1 MTLPSISWRPWLG
14 ALLVALALGL
24 SALALG
30 LSAQVAGIVQAQE
43 PAVPADQATDAGSQ
57 TPAEEAAAGS
67 DGEAPVAVPELDPRL
82 ARQFAQWSDI
92 LDGFVEE
99 VARERLS
106 LDALVTLRDD
116 LAVVEAEIA
125 TYVAELRP
133 HLAEQVALLEGLT
146 PSNGD
151 LPDTPEISVQREQI
165 VQLEAELRPAELLL
179 GRAGALQ
186 DAVATRR
193 AEEFAA
199 RLFEQSSSLV
209 APALWVEGLADLPIL
224 INRTLELTLSNW
236 NSVRSRATP
245 AAFAGLGVLV
255 LALIVLAI
263 PLRRFALRKAARK
276 SEREPKP
283 LEKIIGALRIV
294 LLSAGIPAIGFA
306 VLGVGL
312 ETVGGLSL
320 RAETLLGTLFLN
332 ITVFFLISGLVR
344 AILAPGLRKWR
355 MVPIS
360 DGYAGRASIFIRWA
374 ALAYVVGE
382 IARSTASM
390 FVSPLAVVQL
400 VEAIPVLIAA
410 LAVLGAMRSVLRGI
424 ESVEGSPPP
433 TTVEIIWRW
442 TVPIAALIALVC
454 LVAQLFGFLALA
466 AFLID
471 RLVWTAVVLAAL
483 YLAAT
488 LVETVTSAT
497 LQRDTGTS
505 LWVQENIGLSPTALG
520 QFGVLLS
527 GAIKLVLIVAA
538 GSLIIAPF
546 GVETGAL
553 GDVLTSVF
561 TGIQIGGFSFSLTSV
576 LLAIVL
582 IFVGV
587 IVTRS
592 VQGWLE
598 NRYLPRTSLDTGLKA
613 SIRTG
618 IGYVGIII
626 SCMLGLSYLGLN
638 LENIALVAGALS
650 VGIGFGLQSIVSN
663 FVSGLILLAERPFKA
678 GDWIVVGDEQG
689 IVKRINVRATEI
701 QTFDRATVLVPNSEF
716 ISGAVK
722 NRVHRDTLGR
732 IDIPVGVGYDSDP
745 EQVRAILLEV
755 ANDHPQTL
763 SYPEP
768 SAFFI
773 EFGSNSLDFMLFAYL
788 ADVNNGYGVRSDIRF
803 EIFKRFKAAG
813 IEIPFAQSDVTIRNL
828 DSILDALAASGR
840 PLPPG
845 LAPAG
850 PEAASPVAK
859 DAGGQSGVSTVP
871 MPSPTPDRTVET
883 EPETSPDEGPV
894 APSGQQ
900 G

>member
-1 MTLPSISWRPWLG
+1 MTVRLIPWHVLLG
-14 ALLVALALGL
+14 ALVFALVVGVPCALAPVGF
-24 SALALG
+24 
-30 LSAQVAGIVQAQE
+30 VQAQDQAQPADASPE
-43 PAVPADQATDAGSQ
+43 PASDSQSGEAEGPSADATTGGDGQATIAM
-57 TPAEEAAAGS
+57 
-67 DGEAPVAVPELDPRL
+67 PELDPQIS
-82 ARQFAQWSDI
+82 RQFSDWSDA
-92 LDGFVEE
+92 LDRFVQEL
-99 VARERLS
+99 ARERLS
-106 LDALVTLRDD
+106 LDTLVTLRDD
-116 LAVVEAEIA
+116 LVVVEADIGV
-125 TYVAELRP
+125 YVDELRP

-151 LPDTPEISVQREQI
+151 LPDTPEISAQREQI

-179 GRAGALQ
+179 GRARSLHEE
-186 DAVATRR
+186 VVSRR
-193 AEEFAA
+193 ADEFAA

-209 APALWVEGLADLPIL
+209 APALWVDGLADLPDL
-224 INRTLELTLSNW
+224 VDSTMELSVRNW

-245 AAFAGLGVLV
+245 AAFAGLGVLL

-263 PLRRFALRKAARK
+263 PMRRFALRKAARK
-276 SEREPKP
+276 SEHEPKA
-283 LEKIIGALRIV
+283 LEKVIGALRIV
-294 LLSAGIPAIGFA
+294 LLSAGVPAIGFA

-320 RAETLLGTLFLN
+320 RAETLLGTLFVN

-344 AILAPGLRKWR
+344 AILAPGLRQWR
-355 MVPIS
+355 LVPIA
-360 DGYAGRASIFIRWA
+360 DGYAGRASILIRWA

-382 IARSTASM
+382 IARSTASV

-400 VEAIPVLIAA
+400 VEAAPVLIAA
-410 LAVLGAMRSVLRGI
+410 LSVLAAMRLVLRGLESADGSQPPSMI
-424 ESVEGSPPP
+424 EIV
-433 TTVEIIWRW
+433 WRW
-442 TVPIAALIALVC
+442 TIPVAALVSLVAI
-454 LVAQLFGFLALA
+454 VAQLFGFLALA

-483 YLAAT
+483 YLAT
-488 LVETVTSAT
+488 MLVEKVSTAT
-497 LQRDTGTS
+497 LQQDTGTS
-505 LWVQENIGLSPTALG
+505 LWVHEHIGLSPTALG

-553 GDVLTSVF
+553 SDVLTGVF
-561 TGIQIGGFSFSLTSV
+561 TGFQIGGFSFSLTSV

-582 IFVGV
+582 IFIGV

-618 IGYVGIII
+618 VGYVGIIV

-745 EQVRAILLEV
+745 EQVREILLDV
-755 ANDHPQTL
+755 ANNHPQTL

-773 EFGSNSLDFMLFAYL
+773 EFGASSLDFMLFAYL

-803 EIFKRFKAAG
+803 EIFKRFKEAG

-828 DSILDALAASGR
+828 DHVLDALAAAGK
-840 PLPPG
+840 PIPEG
-845 LAPAG
+845 LGAG
-850 PEAASPVAK
+850 SPT
-859 DAGGQSGVSTVP
+859 GQAGVSTVP
-871 MPSPTPDRTVET
+871 APAPKATPISKPDRTVDT
-883 EPETSPDEGPV
+883 APDDSPDEGPV
-894 APSGQQ
+894 TPSGQQ
-900 G
+900 S

>member
-1 MTLPSISWRPWLG
+1 MMVRWSEYRAFLMA
-14 ALLVALALGL
+14 ALFALVFGL
-24 SALALG
+24 SLAASG
-30 LSAQVAGIVQAQE
+30 FAQAQ
-43 PAVPADQATDAGSQ
+43 DQTPSAENGSQ
-57 TPAEEAAAGS
+57 TSQTDAPAANDPSTQAGATGDGTG
-67 DGEAPVAVPELDPRL
+67 DGETPVAMPEIDPEVTLQFSVWATSLDQFVDEL
-82 ARQFAQWSDI
+82 ARD
-92 LDGFVEE
+92 
-99 VARERLS
+99 RLT
-106 LDALVTLRDD
+106 LDALVALRDEM
-116 LAVVEAEIA
+116 AVVEDEIA
-125 TYVAELRP
+125 AYVDELRP
-133 HLAEQVALLEGLT
+133 RLAENVALLDGLT

-151 LPDTPEISVQREQI
+151 LPDTPEISAQRAQI

-179 GRAGALQ
+179 GRAGTLR
-186 DAVATRR
+186 DEVATRR
-193 AEEFAA
+193 ADEFTA
-199 RLFEQSSSLV
+199 RLFERSSSLV
-209 APALWVEGLADLPIL
+209 APALWVDGLADLPNL
-224 INRTLELTLSNW
+224 VNRTVELSISSW
-236 NSVRSRATP
+236 NSVRSRATS
-245 AAFAGLGVLV
+245 AAFAGLGVLL
-255 LALIVLAI
+255 LALIGLAI
-263 PLRRFALRKAARK
+263 PMRRFALRKAARD
-276 SEREPKP
+276 SAREPTP
-283 LEKIIGALRIV
+283 LEKTVGALRIV

-306 VLGVGL
+306 ILGLGL

-320 RAETLLGTLFLN
+320 RAETLVGTVFLN
-332 ITVFFLISGLVR
+332 VTVYFLISGLVR
-344 AILAPGLRKWR
+344 AILAPGLRSWR
-355 MVPIS
+355 LVPIA
-360 DGYAGRASIFIRWA
+360 DGYAARASILLRWA

-382 IARSTASM
+382 IARTTASV

-400 VEAIPVLIAA
+400 VEAIPAVVAA
-410 LAVLGAMRSVLRGI
+410 LSVMAAMRSVLRGL
-424 ESVEGSPPP
+424 ESADVTEPPSMI
-433 TTVEIIWRW
+433 EIIWRW
-442 TVPIAALIALVC
+442 TIPVAALVGLVSI
-454 LVAQLFGFLALA
+454 VAQLFGFLALA

-471 RLVWTAVVLAAL
+471 RLVWTAVVLATL
-483 YLAAT
+483 YLAAM

-497 LQRDTGTS
+497 LQQDTGTS
-505 LWVQENIGLSPTALG
+505 HWVHENIGLSPTALG

-538 GSLIIAPF
+538 GSLVIAPF
-546 GVETGAL
+546 GVETGAFT
-553 GDVLTSVF
+553 DILTSVF

-576 LLAIVL
+576 LLAVGL

-587 IVTRS
+587 IITRS

-618 IGYVGIII
+618 IGYVGIIL

-745 EQVRAILLEV
+745 EQVREILLEV
-755 ANDHPQTL
+755 ANNHPLTL

-768 SAFFI
+768 AAFFI
-773 EFGSNSLDFMLFAYL
+773 EFGASSLDFMLFAYL
-788 ADVNNGYGVRSDIRF
+788 ADVGNGYGARSDIRF
-803 EIFKRFKAAG
+803 EIFKRFKEAG

-828 DSILDALAASGR
+828 DTILENLSAAGK
-840 PLPPG
+840 PV
-845 LAPAG
+845 
-850 PEAASPVAK
+850 PEVLGAASPTS
-859 DAGGQSGVSTVP
+859 QTGVSTVP
-871 MPSPTPDRTVET
+871 MPVSRPDRTVDTVPDE
-883 EPETSPDEGPV
+883 SPDEGPA

-900 G
+900 S